1 MRACTASCLGSLPG
15 DYETPRVARVPSKPL
30 ALANTCIVA
39 FVVMFYLVYMFNS
52 QKYLALESP
61 DGTARLRLQ
70 APTLEPGCVPGS
82 RAEGGRGCP
91 GFVDAEQLPYCD
103 SGTPEPGQ
111 IPNIAKNYTG
121 DAALTRPCQFRDE
134 FFAWYPQVEHNALFA
149 TTRVTEKQQRVPAG
163 CATSGG
169 RKEKHCV
176 DWATESSDVFYVSQL
191 EDFTLLIDH
200 SFIAPLAKVIKKE
213 NASFAM
219 PFYTKNASFCQDRLG
234 TIIGKALKQETRFLT
249 DIGSLLRSK
258 GGSGLDLQSVRR
270 GRPVVTVLG
279 QLRAGG

>member
-200 SFIAPLAKVIKKE
+200 SFIAPLAKVKKRI
-213 NASFAM
+213 
-219 PFYTKNASFCQDRLG
+219 FCDAILYQ
-234 TIIGKALKQETRFLT
+234 K
-249 DIGSLLRSK
+249 
-258 GGSGLDLQSVRR
+258 
-270 GRPVVTVLG
+270 
-279 QLRAGG
+279 